1 MTIDTGRGDDPGS
14 TTNGNP
20 ASTPRSIDGGIPPSD
35 ALATP
40 ASSPAGASAAAP
52 STGEPPS
59 AAPSAAAAAAAAS
72 SPPSAPASTPG
83 TVPIGGAPP
92 SDTPTGIEQ
101 APNGSTVGSRALRS
115 PTPPSR
121 YGTPSG
127 HAGPGYAVVGTS
139 AESVVLP
146 EIVQRASAP
155 GALDSRAWW
164 SMTTTRA
171 PELPTPLPWPPR
183 RATSW

>member
-20 ASTPRSIDGGIPPSD
+20 ASTPRSIDGGI
-35 ALATP
+35 
-40 ASSPAGASAAAP
+40 
-52 STGEPPS
+52 
-59 AAPSAAAAAAAAS
+59 
-72 SPPSAPASTPG
+72 
-83 TVPIGGAPP
+83 PP

-164 SMTTTRA
+164 SMTTIRA